1 MLGLSLFL
9 GEGAGLERYG
19 VAEKAG
25 RFLCRASS
33 SLAWKPHSLLL
44 AHPRL
49 TTPPPPTSRGAA
61 VTSEAAGVAASLCC
75 FFLSLFL
82 SPHNKAC
89 AVRPVP
95 GTASAPASGPEA
107 ALALGALPR
116 AGSRPAPRARR
127 SLPRRLR
134 ILSPSSSPR
143 SRRSGRARRREGGAS
158 GEVPS
163 WRSHWD
169 PPPPPDSSA
178 AARGGPETR
187 AGQGAPPSP

>member
-44 AHPRL
+44 ANPRL

-82 SPHNKAC
+82 PPHNKAC

-95 GTASAPASGPEA
+95 GNRISTSIRTRS
-107 ALALGALPR
+107 R
-116 AGSRPAPRARR
+116 ARARR
-127 SLPRRLR
+127 APEGREPARPARPPLAPAPAPHPQPQQQPPQSPKRPR
-134 ILSPSSSPR
+134 PPQGGR
-143 SRRSGRARRREGGAS
+143 SIWGGSKLAEPL
-158 GEVPS
+158 G
-163 WRSHWD
+163 